1 MEGRAEAQWTPTDP
15 RAVDDTRELRYN
27 FEATGNRCKKVI
39 GGEVQV
45 RNPRVVSMEWDKK
58 AIYYGDK
65 ATLRIKTLEVA
76 QESPTCRLQLWE
88 RDYTTADDMLL
99 ERDITIDGDEVET
112 EIEFNFDVERV
123 VDEEVDGELEV
134 FCRLIYNE
142 MDMAAKIHSNLIVRT
157 QGGKR

>member
-1 MEGRAEAQWTPTDP
+1 M
-15 RAVDDTRELRYN
+15 
-27 FEATGNRCKKVI
+27 
-39 GGEVQV
+39 

-88 RDYTTADDMLL
+88 RDYTTADDLLL
-99 ERDITIDGDEVET
+99 EKELTIDGDEVET

-123 VDEEVDGELEV
+123 VDEDELELEIIPK
-134 FCRLIYNE
+134 LILNDAIQLHQNY
-142 MDMAAKIHSNLIVRT
+142 SLIVGI
-157 QGGKR
+157 GGQNE

>member
-1 MEGRAEAQWTPTDP
+1 
-15 RAVDDTRELRYN
+15 
-27 FEATGNRCKKVI
+27 
-39 GGEVQV
+39 
-45 RNPRVVSMEWDKK
+45 MEWNKK

-123 VDEEVDGELEV
+123 VDEEELELEIIPK
-134 FCRLIYNE
+134 LILN
-142 MDMAAKIHSNLIVRT
+142 DKIQPHENSILIVGI
-157 QGGKR
+157 GGQNE